1 MVPLS
6 AMRLLLFNY
15 MLGLTFVNE
24 NNIEYQSATEA
35 ELVIKTCPFC
45 GDERFKLY
53 VNKTT
58 GLYNCKLCGHS
69 GNLYMLKAKYG
80 VLDDIAQAD
89 ILRKKYKPL
98 IFSNIQTSQDALV
111 KNESAKKYL
120 YQRGFSDKTIEFF
133 KLGLKEDWITIP
145 HIFEKE
151 LWNFKMRRWQ
161 GDKAFKRIS
170 GQPTVLFNAD
180 TLDYSKKA
188 VVLVESETDCM
199 AAWQMGI
206 ENVVGLTGGA
216 QSFKP
221 EWLPLFNKFKQVF
234 VVLNSDEAGQVG
246 AKKIAEKIG
255 FPKCYNVVLPT
266 KDVNDYLKEKDI
278 SFFKKFIKENAYR
291 FSIKSVTQISDY
303 VNKIDTW
310 FDEDGSL
317 EGLRLD
323 NFPKLDKILNGFKAE
338 DLIILMGDSGV
349 GKTTW
354 VLNAVLQMV
363 KTDKKCLLFCLE
375 GKINYYI
382 LRMMS
387 ISSGKKLEELRSNET
402 EWEILKDEF
411 SEYPLYFYSGSQA
424 EMDPKRMSELL
435 PAAVKLY
442 DIEFVAIDNLQ
453 KFVKGAHD
461 IFQRTGEAVSI
472 LKDLSVDLKIPILMI
487 SHITKRKYDSK
498 SPITMHDAKS
508 SSTIYQDADV
518 VLIISVHKNGDYEMV
533 VEKNRMGEGGI
544 RIPISLNKLIAKYY
558 ETEGIPTENNKESQK
573 ETEDMWDK

>member
-1 MVPLS
+1 MK
-6 AMRLLLFNY
+6 
-15 MLGLTFVNE
+15 GLIFVNDNE
-24 NNIEYQSATEA
+24 IEYKNATET
-35 ELVIKTCPFC
+35 ELCIKVCPFC
-45 GDERFKLY
+45 GNENYKLY

-58 GLYNCKLCGHS
+58 GLYDCKICGQQ

-98 IFSNIQTSQDALV
+98 IFSNIQTSQDALT
-111 KNESAKKYL
+111 KNAAAKEYL

-133 KLGLKEDWITIP
+133 KLGLKDEWITIP

-180 TLDYSKKA
+180 NLDYSKKA
-188 VVLVESETDCM
+188 VILVESETDCM

-206 ENVVGLTGGA
+206 KNVVGLTGGA

-221 EWLPLFNKFKQVF
+221 EWLTLFSKFKQIF

-255 FPKCYNVVLPT
+255 FQKCYNVILPT
-266 KDVNDYLKEKDI
+266 KDVNDYLREKDV
-278 SFFKKFIKENAYR
+278 SLFKKFIKENAYR

-317 EGLRLD
+317 EGLHLD

-354 VLNAVLQMV
+354 VLNAVLQMA

-387 ISSGKKLEELRSNET
+387 ISSGKKLEELRNNET

-435 PAAVKLY
+435 PVAVKLY

-453 KFVKGAHD
+453 KFVKGVHD

-472 LKDLSVDLKIPILMI
+472 LKDLSVDLKIPVLMI

-518 VLIISVHKNGDYEMV
+518 VLIINVQKNGDYEIV

-558 ETEGIPTENNKESQK
+558 ETEGVPTENIKESQK

>member
-6 AMRLLLFNY
+6 AIRLLFFNF

-24 NNIEYQSATEA
+24 NDIEYQSATEA

-45 GDERFKLY
+45 GDDRFKLY

-98 IFSNIQTSQDALV
+98 IFSNVQTSQDALA
-111 KNESAKKYL
+111 KNTVAKEYL

-133 KLGLKEDWITIP
+133 RLGLKDEWITIP

-180 TLDYSKKA
+180 NLDYSKKA

-221 EWLPLFNKFKQVF
+221 EWLTLFNKFKQVF
-234 VVLNSDEAGQVG
+234 VVLNSDDAGQIG

-266 KDVNDYLKEKDI
+266 KDVNDYLKEQDV
-278 SFFKKFIKENAYR
+278 SLFKKFIKENAYR

-387 ISSGKKLEELRSNET
+387 IRSGKKLEELRSNET

-435 PAAVKLY
+435 PVAVKQY

-453 KFVKGAHD
+453 KFVKGVHD

-472 LKDLSVDLKIPILMI
+472 LKDMSVDLKIPILMI

-518 VLIISVHKNGDYEMV
+518 VLIINVQKNGDYEIV

>member
-151 LWNFKMRRWQ
+151 LWNFKMRLWQ

-221 EWLPLFNKFKQVF
+221 EWLTLFNKFKQVF
-234 VVLNSDEAGQVG
+234 VVLNSDEAGQSG

-266 KDVNDYLKEKDI
+266 KDVNDYLKEKDV
-278 SFFKKFIKENAYR
+278 SLFKKFIKENAYR

-303 VNKIDTW
+303 VNKIDTC

-354 VLNAVLQMV
+354 ILNAVLQMV

-387 ISSGKKLEELRSNET
+387 IHSGKKLEELRSNET

-453 KFVKGAHD
+453 KFVKGVHD

-518 VLIISVHKNGDYEMV
+518 VLIISVHKNGDYEIV

-544 RIPISLNKLIAKYY
+544 RIPISLNKSIAKYY
-558 ETEGIPTENNKESQK
+558 ETEGVPIENSKESQK
-573 ETEDMWDK
+573 EIDDMWDK